1 MGEGEGGSVCTL
13 VSLVCLS
20 SQELDFVIDQ
30 SSVALNCSL
39 DFLRNS
45 LNAVGQ
51 DAQDSVV
58 NTSQCE

>member
-1 MGEGEGGSVCTL
+1 MCTL
-13 VSLVCLS
+13 VSLVYVRMSVCLS

-51 DAQDSVV
+51 EAQDSVL